1 MSNNGANNKIFRQAY
16 ELVTTKTGSQMR
28 AAEHRLVRR
37 AITAL
42 NLKIKVE
49 PELDRILISE
59 GLLKQAKLVE
69 EGKSHAQEKAPTQT
83 RRPSGAKERA
93 PTKRASLVGKR
104 R

>member
-16 ELVTTKTGSQMR
+16 ELVTTKTGSQMT
-28 AAEHRLVRR
+28 AAEHLLVRR

-42 NLKIKVE
+42 DLKIKVE

-59 GLLKQAKLVE
+59 GLLKQAKIE
-69 EGKSHAQEKAPTQT
+69 EGKSHAPQKAPTQT
-83 RRPSGAKERA
+83 SHSSGAKERA